1 MLNDNKDFIIVIL
14 LVALTCAVTQ
24 IFLINNQRKN
34 ASLPEKKEIKR
45 VEFKVDKSLSNR
57 TKPGTEIF
65 KDFESL
71 DKAFY
76 LNLQD
81 CKPSELA
88 TETELEYS
96 IYGIKDNKCS
106 FQHRMDFYVTDCAL
120 PLDVTKKYAEDGLKI
135 SKELETLKASGK
147 SGFVK
152 SGEYISDINLNSGYC
167 KSYSTTRHSK

>member
-65 KDFESL
+65 KDFPERMRQPDPVCPSAKFL
-71 DKAFY
+71 PILF
-76 LNLQD
+76 LQAQTI
-81 CKPSELA
+81 P
-88 TETELEYS
+88 
-96 IYGIKDNKCS
+96 
-106 FQHRMDFYVTDCAL
+106 R
-120 PLDVTKKYAEDGLKI
+120 
-135 SKELETLKASGK
+135 
-147 SGFVK
+147 
-152 SGEYISDINLNSGYC
+152 
-167 KSYSTTRHSK
+167 